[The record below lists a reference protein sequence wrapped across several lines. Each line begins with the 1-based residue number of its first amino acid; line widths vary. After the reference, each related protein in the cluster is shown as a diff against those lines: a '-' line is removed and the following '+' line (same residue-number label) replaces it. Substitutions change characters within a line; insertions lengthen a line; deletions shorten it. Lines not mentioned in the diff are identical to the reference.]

1 MDSAMILYSL
11 YESLDFK
18 SCLFL
23 ICLLLLLID
32 MIRNKNPANFPPGP
46 WPLPILGN
54 VFTDVNY
61 KTVDQLIEKYGNI
74 FSLRNGND
82 KIVYVSG
89 FKIVKEV
96 LITQGENFIDRPIS
110 PLFDTLYKG
119 RGISFNNGYSWRKQQ
134 QFAMSHLKNFG
145 EGRKTLEEHIQRE
158 CYFLCGAFKEEQGCP
173 FDPLVKIN
181 NAVANVI
188 GYLVFGH
195 RYEYDDVDFQ
205 KRLQTSAESVF
216 LTGSVWN
223 QLYDAFPGIMKWL
236 PGPHQTIISNYQELS
251 NFLKEKVEQHKAD
264 WDSDNPRDYIDTYL
278 TETEKRKND
287 SEAGFNIGSLV
298 WSMVDL
304 FEGGTET
311 TTNTLRWVLLFLIK
325 YPEIQKKV
333 RAEIE
338 QVIGS
343 RPPTMSDKAN
353 MPYTNAFIHEVLRK
367 SNLVPLNM
375 ARTARKDTTLGGY
388 LIPKGTVVITNLTS
402 VLYDK
407 HEWETPDTFKPGH
420 FLDSEGQFCRRNAF
434 FAFSAGKR
442 QCPGEYLAHME
453 LFIFLTILLQTFSF
467 SPPSGEEPSLESQ
480 VGFTQAPLP
489 YKLCA
494 HTK

>member
-1 MDSAMILYSL
+1 MILYSL
-11 YESLDFK
+11 YECLDFK

-32 MIRNKNPANFPPGP
+32 FIRHKNPANFPPGP

-74 FSLRNGND
+74 FSVRNGSD

-89 FKIVKEV
+89 FKMVKDV
-96 LITQGENFIDRPIS
+96 LISQGETFTDRPVS

-119 RGISFNNGYSWRKQQ
+119 RGLSFNNGYSWRKQQ
-134 QFAMSHLKNFG
+134 QFSMSHLKNFG
-145 EGRKTLEEHIQRE
+145 EGRKTLEKHIQRE
-158 CYFLCGAFKEEQGCP
+158 CYFLCGAFKEEQGYT
-173 FDPLVKIN
+173 FNPLVKIN
-181 NAVANVI
+181 NAVAN
-188 GYLVFGH
+188 
-195 RYEYDDVDFQ
+195 YDDVDFQ
-205 KRLQTSAESVF
+205 KRLQMSAESVF

-223 QLYDAFPGIMKWL
+223 QLYDAFPA
-236 PGPHQTIISNYQELS
+236 
-251 NFLKEKVEQHKAD
+251 NFLKEKAEQHRQD
-264 WDSDNPRDYIDTYL
+264 WDSNNPRDYIDAYL

-287 SEAGFNIGSLV
+287 TKAGFNFGSLV
-298 WSMVDL
+298 WCMVDL

-311 TTNTLRWVLLFLIK
+311 STNTLRWALLYMIK
-325 YPEIQKKV
+325 YPDIQEKV
-333 RAEIE
+333 RAEID

-353 MPYTNAFIHEVLRK
+353 MHYTNAFIHEVLRK
-367 SNLVPLNM
+367 ANLVPLNM
-375 ARTARKDTTLGGY
+375 ARTARKDTNLGGY
-388 LIPKGTVVITNLTS
+388 FIPKGTVIITNLTS

-407 HEWETPDTFKPGH
+407 HEWETPDIFNPGH

-434 FAFSAGKR
+434 FSFSAGKR
-442 QCPGEYLAHME
+442 QCPGEHLAHVE
-453 LFIFLTILLQTFSF
+453 LFIFLTILLQNFSF
-467 SPPSGEEPSLESQ
+467 SPPPGEEPSLESQ

-494 HTK
+494 HPRC

>member
-1 MDSAMILYSL
+1 MIVYSL
-11 YESLDFK
+11 YECMGFK

-32 MIRNKNPANFPPGP
+32 IIRNKNPANFPPGP

-74 FSLRNGND
+74 FSLRNGYN
-82 KIVYVSG
+82 KTVYVSG
-89 FKIVKEV
+89 FKMVKDV
-96 LITQGENFIDRPIS
+96 LITQGENFIDHHVP

-134 QFAMSHLKNFG
+134 QFAMSHLKK
-145 EGRKTLEEHIQRE
+145 GRKTIEEHIQQE

-173 FDPLVKIN
+173 FDPWVKIN

-188 GYLVFGH
+188 GSLVFGH
-195 RYEYDDVDFQ
+195 RHEYDDADFQ
-205 KRLQTSAESVF
+205 KRLQMSAESVF
-216 LTGSVWN
+216 LTGSMWA

-236 PGPHQTIISNYQELS
+236 PGPHHTIISNYQELA
-251 NFLKEKVEQHKAD
+251 NFLEKKIEQHRPD
-264 WDSDNPRDYIDTYL
+264 WDSNNPRDYIDAYL
-278 TETEKRKND
+278 TETEMRKND
-287 SEAGFNIGSLV
+287 SDAGFNIGSLV
-298 WSMVDL
+298 WNMVDL

-311 TTNTLRWVLLFLIK
+311 TTITLRWVLLFLIK
-325 YPEIQKKV
+325 YPDIQKKV

-343 RPPTMSDKAN
+343 RPPTMTDKAN

-367 SNLVPLNM
+367 ANIVPINM
-375 ARTARKDTTLGGY
+375 SRVARKDTTLGGY
-388 LIPKGTVVITNLTS
+388 LIPKGTVMITNLTS

-407 HEWETPDTFKPGH
+407 HEWETPDTFNPGH

-442 QCPGEYLAHME
+442 QCPGENLAHME
-453 LFIFLTILLQTFSF
+453 LFIFLSMLLQTFSF

-480 VGFTQAPLP
+480 MGFTQAPLP

-494 HTK
+494 HTR

>member
-1 MDSAMILYSL
+1 
-11 YESLDFK
+11 
-18 SCLFL
+18 
-23 ICLLLLLID
+23 
-32 MIRNKNPANFPPGP
+32 
-46 WPLPILGN
+46 
-54 VFTDVNY
+54 
-61 KTVDQLIEKYGNI
+61 
-74 FSLRNGND
+74 
-82 KIVYVSG
+82 
-89 FKIVKEV
+89 
-96 LITQGENFIDRPIS
+96 
-110 PLFDTLYKG
+110 
-119 RGISFNNGYSWRKQQ
+119 
-134 QFAMSHLKNFG
+134 MSHLKNFG

-158 CYFLCGAFKEEQGCP
+158 CYFLCEAFKEEQGHP

-188 GYLVFGH
+188 GNLVFGH

-205 KRLQTSAESVF
+205 KRLQMSAESVF

-236 PGPHQTIISNYQELS
+236 PGPHQTIISNYQKLS
-251 NFLKEKVEQHKAD
+251 NFLKEKVEQHRPD

-325 YPEIQKKV
+325 YPDIQKKV
-333 RAEIE
+333 RAEIQ

-367 SNLVPLNM
+367 ANLVPLNM
-375 ARTARKDTTLGGY
+375 ARNARKDTTIGGY

-407 HEWETPDTFKPGH
+407 HEWETPDSFKPGH
-420 FLDSEGQFCRRNAF
+420 FLDSDGQFCKRDAF

-442 QCPGEYLAHME
+442 RCPGEYLAHME
-453 LFIFLTILLQTFSF
+453 LFIFLTVLLQTFSF

-489 YKLCA
+489 FKLCA

>member
-1 MDSAMILYSL
+1 MILYSL
-11 YESLDFK
+11 YECLDLK
-18 SCLFL
+18 SFLFL

-32 MIRNKNPANFPPGP
+32 LIRHKNPANFPPGL

-54 VFTDVNY
+54 VFTDVIY

-74 FSLRNGND
+74 FSVRNGSD

-89 FKIVKEV
+89 FKMVKDV
-96 LITQGENFIDRPIS
+96 LITQGETFTDCP
-110 PLFDTLYKG
+110 
-119 RGISFNNGYSWRKQQ
+119 RGLSFNNGYSWRKQQ
-134 QFAMSHLKNFG
+134 QFSMK
-145 EGRKTLEEHIQRE
+145 
-158 CYFLCGAFKEEQGCP
+158 CYFLCGAFKEEQGKNP
-173 FDPLVKIN
+173 STAAHLTFWSN

-188 GYLVFGH
+188 GSPLFGH

-205 KRLQTSAESVF
+205 KLLQMSAESVF

-236 PGPHQTIISNYQELS
+236 PGPHQTIISNYQELA
-251 NFLKEKVEQHKAD
+251 NFLKEKVEQHRQD
-264 WDSDNPRDYIDTYL
+264 WDSNNPRDDID
-278 TETEKRKND
+278 RKND
-287 SEAGFNIGSLV
+287 TKAGFNIDSLV
-298 WSMVDL
+298 WCTVDL

-311 TTNTLRWVLLFLIK
+311 TTNTLRWALFYIIK
-325 YPEIQKKV
+325 YPDIQEKV
-333 RAEIE
+333 RAEID

-343 RPPTMSDKAN
+343 RPPTMFDKAN
-353 MPYTNAFIHEVLRK
+353 MHYTNAFIHEVLRK
-367 SNLVPLNM
+367 ANLVPLNM
-375 ARTARKDTTLGGY
+375 ARTARKNTTLVGY
-388 LIPKGTVVITNLTS
+388 FIPKLKEEYCGTVMITNLTS

-407 HEWETPDTFKPGH
+407 HEWETPDTFNPGH

-442 QCPGEYLAHME
+442 QCPGEHLAHME
-453 LFIFLTILLQTFSF
+453 LFILLAILLQTFRF
-467 SPPSGEEPSLESQ
+467 SPPPGEEPSLEHQ

-494 HTK
+494 HPR

>member
-1 MDSAMILYSL
+1 MILYSL
-11 YESLDFK
+11 YECLDFK

-32 MIRNKNPANFPPGP
+32 FIRHKNPANFPPGP

-74 FSLRNGND
+74 FSVRNGSD

-89 FKIVKEV
+89 FKMVKDV
-96 LITQGENFIDRPIS
+96 LISQGETFTDRPVS

-119 RGISFNNGYSWRKQQ
+119 RGLSFNNGYSWRKQQ
-134 QFAMSHLKNFG
+134 QFSMSHLKNFG
-145 EGRKTLEEHIQRE
+145 EGRKTLEKHIQRE
-158 CYFLCGAFKEEQGCP
+158 CYFLCGAFKEEQGYP
-173 FDPLVKIN
+173 FNPLVKIN

-188 GYLVFGH
+188 GSLVFGH

-205 KRLQTSAESVF
+205 KRLQMSAESVF

-236 PGPHQTIISNYQELS
+236 PGSHQTIISNYQKLE
-251 NFLKEKVEQHKAD
+251 NFLKEKAEQHRQD
-264 WDSDNPRDYIDTYL
+264 WDSNNPRDYIDAYL

-287 SEAGFNIGSLV
+287 TKAGFNFGSLV
-298 WSMVDL
+298 WCMVDL

-311 TTNTLRWVLLFLIK
+311 STNTLRWALLYMIK
-325 YPEIQKKV
+325 YPDIQEKV
-333 RAEIE
+333 RSEID

-353 MPYTNAFIHEVLRK
+353 MHYTNAFIHEVLRK
-367 SNLVPLNM
+367 ANLVPLSM
-375 ARTARKDTTLGGY
+375 ARTVRKDTDLGGY
-388 LIPKGTVVITNLTS
+388 FIPKGTVIITNLTS

-407 HEWETPDTFKPGH
+407 HEWETPDIFNPGH

-434 FAFSAGKR
+434 FSFSAGKR
-442 QCPGEYLAHME
+442 QCPGEHLAHVE
-453 LFIFLTILLQTFSF
+453 LFIFLTILLQNFSF
-467 SPPSGEEPSLESQ
+467 SPPPGEEPSLESQ

-494 HTK
+494 HPRC